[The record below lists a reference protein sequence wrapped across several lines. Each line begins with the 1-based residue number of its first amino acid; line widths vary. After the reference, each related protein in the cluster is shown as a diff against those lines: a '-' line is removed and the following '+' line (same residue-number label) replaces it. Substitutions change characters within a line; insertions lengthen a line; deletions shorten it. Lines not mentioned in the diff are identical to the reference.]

1 MGKTLLVLELYSPIV
16 LFSDNQSASKELER
30 LTETF
35 KGTVVVI

>member
-1 MGKTLLVLELYSPIV
+1 MLLFLVHSHIV
-16 LFSDNQSASKELER
+16 LFSDDQSASKELER